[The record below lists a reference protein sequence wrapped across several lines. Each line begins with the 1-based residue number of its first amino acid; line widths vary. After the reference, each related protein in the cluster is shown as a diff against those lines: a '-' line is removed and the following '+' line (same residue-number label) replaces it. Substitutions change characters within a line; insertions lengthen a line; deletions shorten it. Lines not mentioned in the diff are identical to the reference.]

1 MSELGRLL
9 SEARTAKERS
19 LADVEATTCIRQ
31 KYLQALENGNYAA
44 LPRGAVGR
52 GLLRIYAR
60 YLGLDEI
67 ETLRLYGRESG
78 DTSEEF
84 EIAEPGKPRLVD
96 YRPIEVELVD
106 TRPDL
111 GRLRWA
117 IAFLIVAAVVVAG
130 GWLLLN
136 SDLGWNLFAVFSP
149 ASAVTPTAPPPS
161 PTVATTSLVLAPTAT
176 LPSAPTTNAQ
186 PPDETPRPTPTSDLL
201 PLPIPTTEPTVTP
214 TPRPTATPEIV
225 SRIALT
231 MQITQLTWVEVTVD
245 GIKVVF
251 GELME
256 AGQRRAWEARRSI
269 TVRTGNAAGV
279 VLTLNGTELGAM
291 GKINEVVERTWV
303 AEGNQITETGATPT
317 PTPKPTATPTP
328 AG

>member
-1 MSELGRLL
+1 
-9 SEARTAKERS
+9 
-19 LADVEATTCIRQ
+19 
-31 KYLQALENGNYAA
+31 
-44 LPRGAVGR
+44 
-52 GLLRIYAR
+52 
-60 YLGLDEI
+60 
-67 ETLRLYGRESG
+67 
-78 DTSEEF
+78 
-84 EIAEPGKPRLVD
+84 
-96 YRPIEVELVD
+96 
-106 TRPDL
+106 
-111 GRLRWA
+111 
-117 IAFLIVAAVVVAG
+117 
-130 GWLLLN
+130 
-136 SDLGWNLFAVFSP
+136 
-149 ASAVTPTAPPPS
+149 
-161 PTVATTSLVLAPTAT
+161 
-176 LPSAPTTNAQ
+176 
-186 PPDETPRPTPTSDLL
+186 
-201 PLPIPTTEPTVTP
+201 LPIPTTEPTVTP